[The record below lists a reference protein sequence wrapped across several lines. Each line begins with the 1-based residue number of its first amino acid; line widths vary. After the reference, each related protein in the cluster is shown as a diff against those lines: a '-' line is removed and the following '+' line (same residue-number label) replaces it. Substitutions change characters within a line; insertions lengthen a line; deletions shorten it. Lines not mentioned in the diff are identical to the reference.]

1 MSKHP
6 IMVAVDGSTESDTAV
21 RWAAREAL
29 LREADV
35 TLVHV
40 VAPVVVTWPV
50 GYLRASYAEWQ
61 EENAQN
67 AIEQAQKIFQA
78 EVGSEKP
85 PAVKAQVLHDYVA
98 PGLVAASRDAE
109 MIVAGS
115 RGLGAISGTLL
126 GSVSRTLLHHAR
138 CPVAIIHTSEA
149 PTADH
154 ASPVLVGIDGSPTSE
169 AATALAF
176 DEASRR
182 QVDLVAFHAW
192 SDVGITPVLGMDWH
206 EYEDQGHELLA
217 ERLAG
222 WQEQY
227 PDVHI
232 QRRIVCDRPAH
243 WLVDESE
250 HSQLVVLGSHGRG
263 GFAGMLLGSVST
275 AVAEAA
281 KCPVLVV
288 RSQHA
293 GSTPTTPTG
302 ECPHTALLLG
312 RLDRETTYPL
322 CLRDGVSQWPAGVD
336 VIFARR
342 HRSIRFQRSCDLR
355 CCVRG

>member
-1 MSKHP
+1 MSKYG
-6 IMVAVDGSTESDTAV
+6 IAVSVDGSAESDAAV

-50 GYLRASYAEWQ
+50 GYLRASFAEWQ
-61 EENAQN
+61 EENAQH
-67 AIEQAQKIFQA
+67 AIEQAQKIFAA
-78 EVGSEKP
+78 EIGNGKMPV
-85 PAVKAQVLHDYVA
+85 VKAQVLHDNVA

-126 GSVSRTLLHHAR
+126 GSISRTLLHHAR
-138 CPVAIIHTSEA
+138 CPVAIIHTNDA
-149 PTADH
+149 DNVHHTA
-154 ASPVLVGIDGSPTSE
+154 PVLVGIDGSPASE

-182 QVDLVAFHAW
+182 QVDLVALHAW
-192 SDVGITPVLGMDWH
+192 SDVGFSPVLGMHWQ
-206 EYEDQGHELLA
+206 EYENQGHELLA

-227 PDVHI
+227 PDVRI
-232 QRRIVCDRPAH
+232 QRRIVCDRPAR
-243 WLVDESE
+243 WLVEESE
-250 HSQLVVLGSHGRG
+250 QAQLVVLGSRGRG
-263 GFAGMLLGSVST
+263 GFAGMLLGSVSA

-281 KCPVLVV
+281 KCPVLVA
-288 RSQHA
+288 RS
-293 GSTPTTPTG
+293 
-302 ECPHTALLLG
+302 
-312 RLDRETTYPL
+312 
-322 CLRDGVSQWPAGVD
+322 
-336 VIFARR
+336 
-342 HRSIRFQRSCDLR
+342 
-355 CCVRG
+355 

>member
-6 IMVAVDGSTESDTAV
+6 IMVAVDGSAESDAAV

-35 TLVHV
+35 TMVHV

-50 GYLRASYAEWQ
+50 GYLRSSYAEWQ
-61 EENAQN
+61 EANAQD

-78 EVGSEKP
+78 EVGNAKLPS
-85 PAVKAQVLHDYVA
+85 VKAQVLHDNVA
-98 PGLVAASRDAE
+98 PGLVKASREAE
-109 MIVAGS
+109 VIVVGS
-115 RGLGAISGTLL
+115 RGLGAITGPLL
-126 GSVSRTLLHHAR
+126 GSTSRALLHYAH
-138 CPVAIIHTSEA
+138 CPVAVVHPSEA

-154 ASPVLVGIDGSPTSE
+154 TSPVLVGIDGSPASE

-176 DEASRR
+176 DETSRR
-182 QVDLVAFHAW
+182 QVDLVALHAW
-192 SDVGITPVLGMDWH
+192 SDVGIFPVLGMDWH
-206 EYEDQGHELLA
+206 EFEDQGNELLA

-232 QRRIVCDRPAH
+232 QRRIVCDRPAR

-250 HSQLVVLGSHGRG
+250 HSQLVVLGSRGRG
-263 GFAGMLLGSVST
+263 GFAGMLLGSVSM

-288 RSQHA
+288 RS
-293 GSTPTTPTG
+293 
-302 ECPHTALLLG
+302 
-312 RLDRETTYPL
+312 
-322 CLRDGVSQWPAGVD
+322 
-336 VIFARR
+336 
-342 HRSIRFQRSCDLR
+342 
-355 CCVRG
+355 

>member
-78 EVGSEKP
+78 EVGSEMP

-126 GSVSRTLLHHAR
+126 GSISRTLLHHAR

-182 QVDLVAFHAW
+182 QVDLVALHAW

-206 EYEDQGHELLA
+206 EYEDQGHECSPNA
-217 ERLAG
+217 WPVGRSNIRMSTFSG
-222 WQEQY
+222 
-227 PDVHI
+227 
-232 QRRIVCDRPAH
+232 
-243 WLVDESE
+243 
-250 HSQLVVLGSHGRG
+250 GSCATGRHT
-263 GFAGMLLGSVST
+263 GSST
-275 AVAEAA
+275 S
-281 KCPVLVV
+281 L
-288 RSQHA
+288 
-293 GSTPTTPTG
+293 ST
-302 ECPHTALLLG
+302 L
-312 RLDRETTYPL
+312 
-322 CLRDGVSQWPAGVD
+322 SW
-336 VIFARR
+336 
-342 HRSIRFQRSCDLR
+342 
-355 CCVRG
+355 

>member
-6 IMVAVDGSTESDTAV
+6 IMVAVDGSAESDAAV

-78 EVGSEKP
+78 EVGNEMP
-85 PAVKAQVLHDYVA
+85 PAVKAQVIHDYVA

-126 GSVSRTLLHHAR
+126 GSTSRTLLHHAR

-182 QVDLVAFHAW
+182 QVDLVALHAW
-192 SDVGITPVLGMDWH
+192 SDVGISPVLGTDWH

-217 ERLAG
+217 KRLAG

-232 QRRIVCDRPAH
+232 QRRTACDRPAH

-250 HSQLVVLGSHGRG
+250 HSQLVVLGSRGRG

-288 RSQHA
+288 RS
-293 GSTPTTPTG
+293 
-302 ECPHTALLLG
+302 
-312 RLDRETTYPL
+312 
-322 CLRDGVSQWPAGVD
+322 
-336 VIFARR
+336 
-342 HRSIRFQRSCDLR
+342 
-355 CCVRG
+355 

>member
-1 MSKHP
+1 MSKYG
-6 IMVAVDGSTESDTAV
+6 IAVSVDGSAESDAAV

-50 GYLRASYAEWQ
+50 GYLRASFAEWQ
-61 EENAQN
+61 EENAQH
-67 AIEQAQKIFQA
+67 AIEQAQKIFAA
-78 EVGSEKP
+78 EVGNGKMP
-85 PAVKAQVLHDYVA
+85 VVKAQVLHDNVA

-126 GSVSRTLLHHAR
+126 GSISRTLLHHAR
-138 CPVAIIHTSEA
+138 CPVAIIHTNDA
-149 PTADH
+149 DTVHHTA
-154 ASPVLVGIDGSPTSE
+154 PVLVGIDGSPASE

-182 QVDLVAFHAW
+182 QVDLVALHAW
-192 SDVGITPVLGMDWH
+192 SDVGVSPVLGMDWH
-206 EYEDQGHELLA
+206 EYEDQGHEVLA

-232 QRRIVCDRPAH
+232 QRRIVCDRPAR
-243 WLVDESE
+243 WLVEESE
-250 HSQLVVLGSHGRG
+250 QAQLVVLGSRGRG
-263 GFAGMLLGSVST
+263 GFAGMLLGSVSA

-281 KCPVLVV
+281 KCPVLVA
-288 RSQHA
+288 RS
-293 GSTPTTPTG
+293 
-302 ECPHTALLLG
+302 
-312 RLDRETTYPL
+312 
-322 CLRDGVSQWPAGVD
+322 
-336 VIFARR
+336 
-342 HRSIRFQRSCDLR
+342 
-355 CCVRG
+355 